1 MLLSLAVDCLGSDGL
16 CRFLARSQWT
26 NGLSLLSCSFPS
38 VKWSPCPRASCTQ
51 RALTESRTT
60 VEAKWRAFAA
70 PSKSALRGIV
80 GSSLA
85 HSCFHSLASL
95 SYVKPRALSPS
106 GWMGWI
112 RYRGSIIGPSRAVP
126 SVGVAPDCLSVG
138 AGSTTHSGCILGT
151 WLLCAYFLICKRGIV
166 LESFSPWVF
175 LWGLSEF
182 IYTKCL

>member
-1 MLLSLAVDCLGSDGL
+1 MYRNSFSWDESLQALISWAVRREKQRERARIGADGEVLLSLAVDCLGSDGL

-106 GWMGWI
+106 GWMG
-112 RYRGSIIGPSRAVP
+112 
-126 SVGVAPDCLSVG
+126 
-138 AGSTTHSGCILGT
+138 
-151 WLLCAYFLICKRGIV
+151 
-166 LESFSPWVF
+166 
-175 LWGLSEF
+175 
-182 IYTKCL
+182 